1 MPTPLTQAVEARP
14 PRILPMPLR
23 RNAKVAFIKN
33 VPLFASC
40 TQDELAAIAAEADEL
55 ALPSGRN
62 LTTQGETGR
71 EFIVIADGTA
81 DVRKNGRIV
90 ARLGPGDFVGEI
102 ALITGGPR
110 VATVTTT
117 SQATVLVLTDRA
129 FDRMIK
135 KAPSVQTKVMKA
147 LAERLHADAL

>member
-1 MPTPLTQAVEARP
+1 MR
-14 PRILPMPLR
+14 LR
-23 RNAKVAFIKN
+23 KNAKVAFIKN
-33 VPLFASC
+33 VPLFAAC
-40 TQDELAAIAAEADEL
+40 TRAELEAIAAEADEL
-55 ALPSGRN
+55 SLPRGRT
-62 LTTQGETGR
+62 LTTEGERGR

-117 SQATVLVLTDRA
+117 SEATVLVLTDRA
-129 FDRMIK
+129 FDRMVK
-135 KAPSVQTKVMKA
+135 KAPSVQVKVMKA

>member
-1 MPTPLTQAVEARP
+1 MR
-14 PRILPMPLR
+14 LR
-23 RNAKVAFIKN
+23 KNAKIAFIKN

-40 TQDELAAIAAEADEL
+40 TKKELEAIAAEAAEL
-55 ALPSGRN
+55 AVPSGRI
-62 LTTQGETGR
+62 LTTEGERGR

-81 DVRKNGRIV
+81 EVRKKGRVV

-117 SQATVLVLTDRA
+117 SETTVLLLTDRA
-129 FDRMIK
+129 FDRMVRQM
-135 KAPSVQTKVMKA
+135 PSVQTKVMKA